1 MGKELW
7 KPGNMVDPL
16 PAVMVSCADKEGHDN
31 IITIAWTDRDNLY
44 KSGNVIY
51 ICASDEIF
59 LSFD

>member
-7 KPGNMVDPL
+7 KPGNMVYPL

-31 IITIAWTDRDNLY
+31 CMDRDNLY

-51 ICASDEIF
+51 IRASDEIF

>member
-7 KPGNMVDPL
+7 KPGNMVYPL
-16 PAVMVSCADKEGHDN
+16 PAVMVSCADKEGHYN
-31 IITIAWTDRDNLY
+31 CMDRDNLY

-51 ICASDEIF
+51 IRASDEIF